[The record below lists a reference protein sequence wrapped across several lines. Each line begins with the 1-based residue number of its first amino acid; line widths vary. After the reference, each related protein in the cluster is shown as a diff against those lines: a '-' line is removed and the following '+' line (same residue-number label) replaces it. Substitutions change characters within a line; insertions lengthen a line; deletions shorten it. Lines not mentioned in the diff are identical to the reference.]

1 MREANP
7 RQPMRSWR
15 LLRVLAAA
23 CAVAVLLAG
32 CVELLPLD
40 LPTPAPSGQSSLSG
54 QPQLLIAMLD
64 VGQGDSILVGSDGY
78 YLLVDAGDNT
88 QGDDVLQAL
97 ADMGVQRLAAVVGTH
112 PDSDHIGGLDTVIDG
127 MDVDAVYMSALES
140 NTRTYEDL
148 LDAIDRRGL
157 TVTVPKPGQEIQLGS
172 AVVRFLWPPRG
183 HQDSQDNNH
192 SIVLR
197 VSGAGHTALLTGDIE
212 KRAEKALLQSGENVD
227 CDILKVAH
235 HGSASSSSQ
244 AFLDEAQ
251 PVIALIGV
259 GAGNDY
265 GHPKADVLRRLDGI
279 GAHVYRTDRNGAIS
293 IAVIDGELTIV
304 TER

>member
-7 RQPMRSWR
+7 RQPMRPWK
-15 LLRVLAAA
+15 LLRVLAAV
-23 CAVAVLLAG
+23 CAMALLLAG

-40 LPTPAPSGQSSLSG
+40 LPTPAPSGRSSLPG

-64 VGQGDSILVGSDGY
+64 VGQGDSILVGSDGQ

-88 QGDDVLQAL
+88 RGDDVLQAL

-112 PDSDHIGGLDTVIDG
+112 PDSDHIGGMDTVIDG
-127 MDVDAVYMSALES
+127 IDVDAVYMSALES

-157 TVTVPKPGQEIQLGS
+157 TVTVPKPGQEIRLGS

-183 HQDSQDNNH
+183 HEDSKDNNH

-197 VSGAGHTALLTGDIE
+197 VSGAGYTALLTGDIE
-212 KRAEKALLQSGENVD
+212 KRAEKALLQSGEYLD

-235 HGSASSSSQ
+235 HGGASSSSQ
-244 AFLDEAQ
+244 EFLDEAR
-251 PVIALIGV
+251 PDIALIGV

-279 GAHVYRTDRNGAIS
+279 GAQVYRTDRNGAVTV
-293 IAVIDGELTIV
+293 AVIDGELTIQ